1 MALVTN
7 KVDLVNKILAENI
20 HENIRAGLL
29 EKVKAMIEP
38 EIEKIVH
45 ETVDDLVSR
54 IESYN
59 NMDGSINVKVEF
71 MNRG

>member
-20 HENIRAGLL
+20 HENIRVDLL
-29 EKVKAMIEP
+29 KKVKAMIEP

-45 ETVDDLVSR
+45 ETVDDLISR